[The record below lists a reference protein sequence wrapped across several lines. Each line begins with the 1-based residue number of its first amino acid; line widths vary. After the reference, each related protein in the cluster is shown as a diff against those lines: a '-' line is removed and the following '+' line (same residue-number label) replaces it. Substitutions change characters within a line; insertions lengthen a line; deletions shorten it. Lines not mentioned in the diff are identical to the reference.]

1 MHIPVSGRMT
11 QDPDGTWRSALAD
24 PLENE
29 RFEPLSSSVALE
41 LAAVSVSGAL
51 KAYNSDHYLAV
62 RLGRTEETLISSLA
76 EADVPAHFAEYG
88 YAMAVADGR
97 GDRGAGA
104 RASRLALS
112 TLAHL
117 LIRYAKWNF
126 RVDPSAVDEI
136 VERSEFLYRRTHDAL
151 REARLSNPLLAH
163 MAASVTAM
171 YIVGSDLFYV
181 HVGHGK
187 GFLFREGHLVQ
198 LTTGH
203 TSEQAKALEAER
215 IGGPSDPRID
225 IEHIEVLPGDRLL
238 LSTNGLTDA
247 VSQDVI
253 AGVLALRRRPADDC
267 QRLVELARAAH
278 ASDDVTVLV
287 ADYNLQR

>member
-117 LIRYAKWNF
+117 LIQYSRWNV
-126 RVDPSAVDEI
+126 RVDPSTIDEI
-136 VERSEFLYRRTHDAL
+136 VERSEFLYRRTHDVL
-151 REARLSNPLLAH
+151 REARRSNPLLAR

-171 YIVGSDLFYV
+171 YVVGSDLFYV

-198 LTTGH
+198 LT
-203 TSEQAKALEAER
+203 
-215 IGGPSDPRID
+215 
-225 IEHIEVLPGDRLL
+225 
-238 LSTNGLTDA
+238 
-247 VSQDVI
+247 
-253 AGVLALRRRPADDC
+253 
-267 QRLVELARAAH
+267 
-278 ASDDVTVLV
+278 
-287 ADYNLQR
+287 